1 VIQVGGLEMAEQNI
15 ICPYCKKEIPLTQAI
30 TQKIEADIRKKLED
44 DFDKRNSELLTR
56 ENTLAAKEQAVTKSE
71 QEVNKKIEEE
81 VTRKLVL
88 ERDSITK
95 EAKKK
100 AETEASLQIKALQED
115 LESKDKKLQET
126 QQNELLLRKQKSD
139 LEARER
145 NVDLEVAR
153 KIDSERAS
161 IYSEASR
168 KADEEYK
175 LKDKDKDKK
184 ISDLVKQIEELKI
197 KAEQGSQQA
206 QGEVLEIELEQML
219 KSAFPYD
226 IIEPV
231 PKGIKGADVLQKV
244 KNPMGQYCGTIIW
257 ESKRTKGWSDG
268 WVDKLK
274 DDQREVKAD
283 IAVLM
288 SITLPKEINGFSQ
301 FKGIWVTSFPLAM
314 ALAVA
319 LRTNL
324 IEVSSAKQSAVGKAE
339 KMEAIYNYLAGKEFK
354 QRVEAIVEAFATMH
368 SDLAREKASMEK
380 LWGRR
385 EQQIKKVMINT
396 ARMYGDMQGII
407 GASLPEIKSLELK
420 ALTDGT
426 EEVKEE

>member
-1 VIQVGGLEMAEQNI
+1 MAEQNI

-30 TQKIEADIRKKLED
+30 TQKIEADLRKKMEED
-44 DFDKRNSELLTR
+44 FAKRDNELSGR
-56 ENTLAAKEQAVTKSE
+56 ENTLVAKEQIVAKSA
-71 QEVNKKIEEE
+71 QELNKKIEDE
-81 VTRKLVL
+81 VARKLIL
-88 ERDSITK
+88 ERDNIVK
-95 EAKKK
+95 EARKKV
-100 AETEASLQIKALQED
+100 ETETSLEIQALKED

-126 QQNELLLRKQKSD
+126 QQNELLLRKEKSS
-139 LEARER
+139 LEEREK

-153 KIDSERAS
+153 RLDSERAS
-161 IYSEASR
+161 IYSEATR
-168 KADEEYK
+168 KVGEEYQ

-184 ISDLVKQIEELKI
+184 IADLIKQLDEAKR

-219 KSAFPYD
+219 KLSFPYD

-244 KNPMGQYCGTIIW
+244 NNPMGQYCGTIIW

-268 WVDKLK
+268 WIDKLK

-288 SITLPKEINGFSQ
+288 SIVLPKEINGFSQ
-301 FKGIWVTSFPLAM
+301 LKGIWVTSYPLAV

-319 LRTNL
+319 LRANL
-324 IEVSSAKQSAVGKAE
+324 IEVAIAKQAAVGKVE
-339 KMEAIYNYLAGKEFK
+339 KMEAIYNYLSGTEFK
-354 QRVEAIVEAFATMH
+354 QKVEAIVEAFVTMNT
-368 SDLAREKASMEK
+368 DLAKEKIAMEK
-380 LWGRR
+380 LWSKR
-385 EQQIKKVMINT
+385 EQQIKKVIIST

-407 GASLPEIKSLELK
+407 GASLPEMKSLELK
-420 ALTDGT
+420 SLTDETEAIKT
-426 EEVKEE
+426 EEI

>member
-1 VIQVGGLEMAEQNI
+1 MAEQTI
-15 ICPYCKKEIPLTQAI
+15 ICPFCEKEIPLTQAI
-30 TQKIEADIRKKLED
+30 TQKIEADLRKKMEED
-44 DFDKRNSELLTR
+44 FNKRNTELSTR
-56 ENTLAAKEQAVTKSE
+56 ENTLVAREQAVAKTA
-71 QEVNKKIEEE
+71 QEVNKKIDAE
-81 VTRKLVL
+81 VARKLIL
-88 ERDSITK
+88 ERENITK

-100 AETEASLQIKALQED
+100 AEIESSLEIKALKED

-126 QQNELLLRKQKSD
+126 QQNELLLRKQKAD

-161 IYSEASR
+161 IYSEASQ
-168 KADEEYK
+168 KATEEYQ
-175 LKDKDKDKK
+175 LKDKDKEKK
-184 ISDLVKQIEELKI
+184 IADLLTQIEELKR

-206 QGEVLEIELEQML
+206 QGEVLEVELEQML

-244 KNPMGQYCGTIIW
+244 NNPMGQYCGTIIW

-268 WVDKLK
+268 WIDKLK

-288 SITLPKEINGFSQ
+288 SIALPKEINGFSQ
-301 FKGIWVTSFPLAM
+301 VKGVWVTSLPLAIGL
-314 ALAVA
+314 ALA
-319 LRTNL
+319 LRANL
-324 IEVSSAKQSAVGKAE
+324 IEVAIAKQSAVGKTE
-339 KMEAIYNYLAGKEFK
+339 KMEAIYNYLSGTEFK
-354 QRVEAIVEAFATMH
+354 QKVEAIVEAFVTMH
-368 SDLAREKASMEK
+368 SDLAKEKAAMEK
-380 LWGRR
+380 LWGKR
-385 EQQIKKVMINT
+385 EQQIKKVVIST

-420 ALTDGT
+420 SLIDETEVIKT
-426 EEVKEE
+426 EEI

>member
-1 VIQVGGLEMAEQNI
+1 MAEQTI
-15 ICPYCKKEIPLTQAI
+15 VCPYCKKEIPLTQAI
-30 TQKIEADIRKKLED
+30 TQKIEADLRKKMEED
-44 DFDKRNSELLTR
+44 FNKINNELSIR
-56 ENTLAAKEQAVTKSE
+56 ENALVAKEQAVAKTT
-71 QEVNKKIEEE
+71 QEVNKKIEDE
-81 VTRKLVL
+81 VARKLVL
-88 ERDSITK
+88 ERDSIAK
-95 EAKKK
+95 EARKK
-100 AETEASLQIKALQED
+100 AEAETSLQIKALQED

-126 QQNELLLRKQKSD
+126 QQNELILRKQKVD

-153 KIDSERAS
+153 KIDSERVS

-244 KNPMGQYCGTIIW
+244 SNPMGQYCGTIIW
-257 ESKRTKGWSDG
+257 ESKRTKGWNDD
-268 WVDKLK
+268 WIEKLK
-274 DDQREVKAD
+274 DDQREIKAD

-288 SITLPKEINGFSQ
+288 SIVLPKEINGFSQ
-301 FKGIWVTSFPLAM
+301 FKGIWITSFPLAV

-324 IEVSSAKQSAVGKAE
+324 IEVTCAKQAAVGKTE
-339 KMEAIYNYLAGKEFK
+339 KMEAIYNYLSGTEFK
-354 QRVEAIVEAFATMH
+354 QKVEAIVEAFVTMS
-368 SDLAREKASMEK
+368 SDLSKEKAAMDK
-380 LWGRR
+380 LWSKR
-385 EQQIKKVMINT
+385 EQQIKKVIMNT

-407 GASLPEIKSLELK
+407 GASLPEIKNLELK
-420 ALTDGT
+420 ALTDET
-426 EEVKEE
+426 EETKEEQE

>member
-1 VIQVGGLEMAEQNI
+1 MKMAEQTI
-15 ICPYCKKEIPLTQAI
+15 ICPFCKKEIPLTQAI
-30 TQKIEADIRKKLED
+30 TQKIEADLRRKMEED
-44 DFDKRNSELLTR
+44 FAKRDNELSGR
-56 ENTLAAKEQAVTKSE
+56 ENTLVAKEQAVVKSA
-71 QEVNKKIEEE
+71 QELNKKIDEE
-81 VTRKLVL
+81 VARKLML
-88 ERDSITK
+88 ERNNIVK
-95 EAKKK
+95 EARKK
-100 AETEASLQIKALQED
+100 AETETSLEIKALKED

-126 QQNELLLRKQKSD
+126 QQNELALRKQKAD

-153 KIDSERAS
+153 KIDSERVS

-168 KADEEYK
+168 KADEEYQ
-175 LKDKDKDKK
+175 LKDKDKERK
-184 ISDLVKQIEELKI
+184 IADLIKQLDEAKR

-244 KNPMGQYCGTIIW
+244 NNPMGQYCGTIIW

-268 WVDKLK
+268 WIDKLK

-288 SITLPKEINGFSQ
+288 SIVLPKEINGFSQ
-301 FKGIWVTSFPLAM
+301 FKGIWVTSYPLAM
-314 ALAVA
+314 ALAAA
-319 LRTNL
+319 LRANL
-324 IEVSSAKQSAVGKAE
+324 IEVASAKQAAVGKVE
-339 KMEAIYNYLAGKEFK
+339 KMEAIYNYLSGTEFK
-354 QRVEAIVEAFATMH
+354 QKVEAIVEAFVAMNT
-368 SDLAREKASMEK
+368 DLAKEKVAMEK
-380 LWGRR
+380 LWSKR
-385 EQQIKKVMINT
+385 EQQIKKVVIST

-420 ALTDGT
+420 SLTDET
-426 EEVKEE
+426 EVIKTEQE

>member
-1 VIQVGGLEMAEQNI
+1 MVEQTI
-15 ICPYCKKEIPLTQAI
+15 ICPFCKKEIPLTQAI
-30 TQKIEADIRKKLED
+30 TEKIGADLRKKLED
-44 DFDKRNSELLTR
+44 DFNKQNIELLNR
-56 ENTLAAKEQAVTKSE
+56 EKVLLVKEQAVAKSA

-81 VTRKLVL
+81 VARKLIL
-88 ERDSITK
+88 ERDNIAK

-100 AETEASLQIKALQED
+100 AEIETSLEIKALKED

-126 QQNELLLRKQKSD
+126 QQNELLLRKEKSS
-139 LEARER
+139 LEEREK

-161 IYSEASR
+161 IYSEVAR
-168 KADEEYK
+168 KADEEYQ
-175 LKDKDKDKK
+175 LKDKDRDKK
-184 ISDLVKQIEELKI
+184 IADLIKQLDEAKRR
-197 KAEQGSQQA
+197 AEQGSQQA

-219 KSAFPYD
+219 KLSFPYD

-244 KNPMGQYCGTIIW
+244 NNPMGQYCGTIIW
-257 ESKRTKGWSDG
+257 ESKRTKGWNDG
-268 WVDKLK
+268 WIDKLK

-288 SITLPKEINGFSQ
+288 SIVLPKEINGFSQ
-301 FKGIWVTSFPLAM
+301 FKGIWVTSYPLAV

-319 LRTNL
+319 LRANL
-324 IEVSSAKQSAVGKAE
+324 VEVASAKQAAVGKVE
-339 KMEAIYNYLAGKEFK
+339 KMEAIYSYLSGTEFK
-354 QRVEAIVEAFATMH
+354 QKVEAIVEAFVTMNT
-368 SDLAREKASMEK
+368 DLTKEKVAMEK
-380 LWGRR
+380 LWSKR
-385 EQQIKKVMINT
+385 EQQIKKVVIST

-420 ALTDGT
+420 SLTDET
-426 EEVKEE
+426 EQE